1 MTERLNYGRVDDDD
15 YEDDY
20 QEERGDGY
28 QEDHEEAYEA
38 LYYENPDDD
47 YEELDHAAESAQVE
61 PQVNYAAD
69 ENGISDYANTQ
80 FGWRSRARRARRG
93 QIWVPP
99 DTRRFKAPVF
109 LPLADLQSQGDS

>member
-1 MTERLNYGRVDDDD
+1 MMERLDYGKADDD

-99 DTRRFKAPVF
+99 DTRGFKAPVF
-109 LPLADLQSQGDS
+109 VLLADLQSQGDS